1 MTARN
6 IDRLIDIMA
15 QLRHPTDGCPWDV
28 EQDFTSI
35 APYTI
40 EEAYEVADAITR
52 DDRDGLREE
61 LGDLLLQVVFH
72 ARMAE
77 EEKSFDF
84 DDVAGAIS
92 DKLIRRHPHVFD
104 RENHDPD
111 SSLRDNWEAQKAEER
126 ALKSEARG
134 EDVSLLDDVPV
145 ALPALTRAEKLQKRA
160 ARGGF
165 DWAELGPV
173 IAKLE
178 EELGELKAEIAD
190 GGSHERMTDEMGDL
204 LFSCVNLAR
213 HLKVDPE
220 ESLRGTNA
228 KFERRFRFVETS
240 VRDEGLAWD
249 ALDIDDYEER
259 WQRSKRA
266 GL

>member
-1 MTARN
+1 
-6 IDRLIDIMA
+6 
-15 QLRHPTDGCPWDV
+15 
-28 EQDFTSI
+28 
-35 APYTI
+35 
-40 EEAYEVADAITR
+40 
-52 DDRDGLREE
+52 
-61 LGDLLLQVVFH
+61 
-72 ARMAE
+72 MAE
-77 EEKSFDF
+77 EADLFAF
-84 DDVAGAIS
+84 DDVAAAIS
-92 DKLIRRHPHVFD
+92 DKLVRRHPHVFAD
-104 RENHDPD
+104 APRDGD
-111 SSLRDNWEAQKAEER
+111 TLRVSWERDKAAER
-126 ALKSEARG
+126 AARANAAG
-134 EDVSLLDDVPV
+134 RDASVLDDVPP

-190 GGSHERMTDEMGDL
+190 GGSRERMTDEMGDL

-213 HLKVDPE
+213 HLKIDPE

-259 WQRSKRA
+259 WQRAKRA
-266 GL
+266 DL